1 MIIHQVTD
9 MSTAFSGSSALTA
22 RSTPSSFSLVSG
34 LLPTTLN
41 LHPLGIV
48 LGACVGMGL
57 LLLLSLVLRPRP
69 SLAHR
74 VTPYTEQGWI
84 PSRPALVRRV
94 VAWLMDLLETLGS
107 SSSSV
112 RRRLNTLGSHTVRSF
127 RLQQLQWAGAG
138 FMAGIL
144 VSLSLAVRGT
154 NLLVCLLLV
163 IAAAGGGALAAD
175 SQLTRQVRRHSEDMT
190 QQLPDIAELLALAV
204 SSGESIR
211 AALERVAEL
220 GNGALVQE
228 IERTLAS
235 VWAGASLTEALSAM
249 SERSGSAEVAR
260 FSDALVSSMERG
272 TALSDVLQSQAQDAR
287 EQARRQL
294 MEAGGRKEISMMI
307 PVVFLILPVTVLFTL
322 YPGLRAL
329 TMLP

>member
-1 MIIHQVTD
+1 MTLYQT
-9 MSTAFSGSSALTA
+9 SEA
-22 RSTPSSFSLVSG
+22 RRVLADVS
-34 LLPTTLN
+34 
-41 LHPLGIV
+41 GIV
-48 LGACVGMGL
+48 LGVLHLDSTGVLIGTGIGVGL
-57 LLLLSLVLRPRP
+57 FLLLSLVLRPRP

-84 PSRPALVRRV
+84 STRPALIRRV
-94 VAWLMDLLETLGS
+94 VAWLMDILETLGS
-107 SSSSV
+107 STSSV
-112 RRRLNTLGSHTVRSF
+112 RRRLITLGNRTVRSF

-138 FMAGIL
+138 FMVGVLMA
-144 VSLSLAVRGT
+144 LSLAIRGT
-154 NLLVCLLLV
+154 NLLVCLALIV
-163 IAAAGGGALAAD
+163 GSVGAGALAAD
-175 SQLTRQVRRHSEDMT
+175 SQLTRQVRRHSEELT

-211 AALERVAEL
+211 SALERVAEL
-220 GNGALVQE
+220 GNGALIRE

-235 VWAGASLTEALSAM
+235 VWAGLSLTEALAAM
-249 SERSGSAEVAR
+249 SERSGSMEVAR
-260 FSDALVSSMERG
+260 FCDALVSSMERG
-272 TALSDVLQSQAQDAR
+272 TALSDVLQAQAQDAR

-294 MEAGGRKEISMMI
+294 MEEGGRKEISMMI